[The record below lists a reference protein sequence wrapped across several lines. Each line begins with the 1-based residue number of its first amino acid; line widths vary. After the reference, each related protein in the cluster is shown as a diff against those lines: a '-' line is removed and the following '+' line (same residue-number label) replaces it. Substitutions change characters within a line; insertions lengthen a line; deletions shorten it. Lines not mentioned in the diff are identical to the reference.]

1 MSNNKNDLKSAQ
13 INLDSLMDKMKS
25 FSNNSNDNSNSSR
38 LDKATKHKASNAKSP
53 NNKGSSK
60 KNKKPSNDKS
70 KQEPS
75 KKRKL
80 SQSKG
85 SDDHSKSIH
94 NDNGHSNSLEKK
106 VDKNSKNPQTSLQ
119 AKMKKSLSGARFR
132 LVFSFKIDSNT
143 NINFFRWINETLY
156 TTNSEDAHSLILN
169 DPTIFDEVG
178 YNFTNNIQIFIVI
191 TSVS

>member
-1 MSNNKNDLKSAQ
+1 MLSINIMSNNKNDLKSAQ

-53 NNKGSSK
+53 NNKGSNK
-60 KNKKPSNDKS
+60 KNKKASNDKP

-94 NDNGHSNSLEKK
+94 NDNGYSNSLENK
-106 VDKNSKNPQTSLQ
+106 VDKNNKNPQTSLQ

-132 LVFSFKIDSNT
+132 LVFLKSIR
-143 NINFFRWINETLY
+143 I
-156 TTNSEDAHSLILN
+156 LILTFL
-169 DPTIFDEVG
+169 DG
-178 YNFTNNIQIFIVI
+178 LMRLFILL
-191 TSVS
+191 TLKMLTH

>member
-1 MSNNKNDLKSAQ
+1 MYWSGWLSR
-13 INLDSLMDKMKS
+13 SCT
-25 FSNNSNDNSNSSR
+25 DNSNSSR

-132 LVFSFKIDSNT
+132 LVFLKSIR
-143 NINFFRWINETLY
+143 I
-156 TTNSEDAHSLILN
+156 LILTFL
-169 DPTIFDEVG
+169 DG
-178 YNFTNNIQIFIVI
+178 LMRLFILL
-191 TSVS
+191 TLKMLTH